1 MTSHWIHGSDKCAY
15 GATVEPQEH
24 QRGSAEQLPEPSSGC
39 TTKKLA
45 KMAYNVSLAGP
56 GPWGFRL
63 QGGKDFNM
71 PLTIS
76 RVTPGSKAAQSNVNQ
91 GDLVVAID
99 GVSTDGMTHLE
110 AQNKI
115 KSASYNL
122 SLTLQKSKR
131 PGPVPIATP
140 RIDSPLPVIPHQKD
154 HALEINGRT
163 VFSALSNTS
172 AMPMSGGVTTNG
184 TMSGYLNKQEIQHS
198 HSNSFVKTSP
208 LRSSMSSHSISSETS
223 SVRRSI
229 GPKPDVLVNDENTT
243 NSQFSPAKKRLYNN
257 PIGLYSAETL
267 NEMTEMHNMSLKGRA
282 SEGFLLRGN
291 LPVKDPHVDIASPVY
306 QAVLK
311 NQGRSEH
318 EIDDWARRAANLQSK
333 SFRVLAQLTG
343 TEYMQDPDEDALR
356 RASGKENAPKSP
368 EARAPT
374 AATISPSQI
383 KPSQGAKNLSAAAS
397 TISCA
402 ISAQSSS
409 SSQAYSSASTAK
421 GPMPYGGYNEPA
433 APAAKPR
440 VVTTASIKPSVY
452 QPSQAPSPGFA
463 PSPATAYAPQQ
474 EPANRPPWVT
484 DEDFSQKFAPGKTTT
499 SVSKQILPKA
509 APPPPAPITTP
520 SYTPQPPSHPPAQA
534 PRGMIQRAERFP
546 ASSRT
551 PLCGHCNSIIRG
563 PFLVAMG
570 RSWHPEEFNCA
581 YCKTSLA
588 DVSFVEEQKNVY
600 CERCYEQFFA
610 PTCARCNTKIMGEV
624 MHALRQTWHTTCFV
638 CAACR
643 KPFGNSL
650 FHMEDGEP
658 YCEKDYIA
666 LFSTK
671 CHGCDFPV
679 EAGDKFIEAL
689 GHTWHDTCFIC
700 AVCHVNLEG
709 QPFYSKKD
717 KPLCK
722 KHAHA
727 INV

>member
-1 MTSHWIHGSDKCAY
+1 MSYSVTL
-15 GATVEPQEH
+15 T
-24 QRGSAEQLPEPSSGC
+24 
-39 TTKKLA
+39 
-45 KMAYNVSLAGP
+45 GP

-76 RVTPGSKAAQSNVNQ
+76 RITPGSKAAQSQLSQ

-99 GVSTDGMTHLE
+99 GVNTDTMTHLE

-131 PGPVPIATP
+131 PIPISTAAP
-140 RIDSPLPVIPHQKD
+140 PIQSPLPVIPHQKVVANSPANAD
-154 HALEINGRT
+154 YQERFNPSALKD
-163 VFSALSNTS
+163 SALSTHKPIEVKGLGGKATIIHAQYNTPIS
-172 AMPMSGGVTTNG
+172 MYSQDAIMDAIAGQAQAQGSDFSG
-184 TMSGYLNKQEIQHS
+184 S
-198 HSNSFVKTSP
+198 
-208 LRSSMSSHSISSETS
+208 
-223 SVRRSI
+223 
-229 GPKPDVLVNDENTT
+229 
-243 NSQFSPAKKRLYNN
+243 
-257 PIGLYSAETL
+257 
-267 NEMTEMHNMSLKGRA
+267 
-282 SEGFLLRGN
+282 
-291 LPVKDPHVDIASPVY
+291 LPVKDLTVDSASPVY
-306 QAVLK
+306 QAVIK
-311 NQGRSEH
+311 NQNKPED
-318 EIDDWARRAANLQSK
+318 EADEWARRSSNLQSR
-333 SFRVLAQLTG
+333 SFRILAQMTG
-343 TEYMQDPDEDALR
+343 TEYMQDPDEEALR
-356 RASGKENAPKSP
+356 RSSTPIEHAPVCTSQAATPLLPASAQP
-368 EARAPT
+368 PT
-374 AATISPSQI
+374 AASPSAASPPLI
-383 KPSQGAKNLSAAAS
+383 AATACAATSAAAPAS
-397 TISCA
+397 SPA
-402 ISAQSSS
+402 DSPRPQASAYRPAAATSP
-409 SSQAYSSASTAK
+409 APVAHTYCEAS
-421 GPMPYGGYNEPA
+421 A
-433 APAAKPR
+433 APAPKPR
-440 VVTTASIKPSVY
+440 VVTTASIRPSVY
-452 QPSQAPSPGFA
+452 QPVPASTYSPSPGA
-463 PSPATAYAPQQ
+463 NYSPAPYNPSPAPAYTPSPAPTYSSS
-474 EPANRPPWVT
+474 PAQAYSPSPAPSYNPAPSVAYSGGPAESASRPPWVT
-484 DEDFSQKFAPGKTTT
+484 DDSFSQKFAPGKSTT
-499 SVSKQILPKA
+499 SISKQTLPRG
-509 APPPPAPITTP
+509 APA
-520 SYTPQPPSHPPAQA
+520 YTPTGLQVSPLA
-534 PRGMIQRAERFP
+534 RGTVQRAERFP

-551 PLCGHCNSIIRG
+551 PLCGHCNNVIRG

-588 DVSFVEEQKNVY
+588 DMCFVEEQNNVY

-610 PTCARCNTKIMGEV
+610 PVCAKCNTKIMGEV

-638 CAACR
+638 CAACK

-658 YCEKDYIA
+658 YCEKDYVN

>member
-1 MTSHWIHGSDKCAY
+1 MS
-15 GATVEPQEH
+15 
-24 QRGSAEQLPEPSSGC
+24 
-39 TTKKLA
+39 
-45 KMAYNVSLAGP
+45 YNVTLNGP

-76 RVTPGSKAAQSNVNQ
+76 RITPGSKAAQSHMNQ

-99 GVSTDGMTHLE
+99 GVNTDGMTHLE

-131 PGPVPIATP
+131 PAPVPTATP
-140 RIDSPLPVIPHQKD
+140 KVDSPRPVIPHQKD
-154 HALEINGRT
+154 PALEISASRT
-163 VFSALSNTS
+163 TFSPLTNTATGPLGS
-172 AMPMSGGVTTNG
+172 ILATNG
-184 TMSGYLNKQEIQHS
+184 TFSGYLSKQEIS
-198 HSNSFVKTSP
+198 CSNSSSFLKTTAV
-208 LRSSMSSHSISSETS
+208 RTSMASL
-223 SVRRSI
+223 SVT
-229 GPKPDVLVNDENTT
+229 PDI
-243 NSQFSPAKKRLYNN
+243 SPAKSNLSSKLSPVLTDGSSPKHQLSPARQYNN

-267 NEMTEMHNMSLKGRA
+267 KEMAEMHKLSLKRRA
-282 SEGFLLRGN
+282 SEGGLPRGS
-291 LPVKDPHVDIASPVY
+291 LPVKDPHIDSASPVY

-311 NQGRSEH
+311 TQNKSED
-318 EIDDWARRAANLQSK
+318 ELDDWTRRSANLQSK
-333 SFRVLAQLTG
+333 SFRILAQMTG
-343 TEYMQDPDEDALR
+343 TEYMQDPDEEALR
-356 RASGKENAPKSP
+356 RSSTPVEHAPV
-368 EARAPT
+368 
-374 AATISPSQI
+374 
-383 KPSQGAKNLSAAAS
+383 S
-397 TISCA
+397 T
-402 ISAQSSS
+402 
-409 SSQAYSSASTAK
+409 SSASAPVPVASANQPATATQNTSSQMTPPSATPISVVQDSFSSSFQSFNRHSSTSISYQSK
-421 GPMPYGGYNEPA
+421 KRGTGQSYSSTPVSQGTASSSGYSESPVPA
-433 APAAKPR
+433 PKPR
-440 VVTTASIKPSVY
+440 VITTASIRPSVY
-452 QPSQAPSPGFA
+452 QPAPAPARAPVHSYTPGKA
-463 PSPATAYAPQQ
+463 DPSC
-474 EPANRPPWVT
+474 RPPWIT
-484 DEDFSQKFAPGKTTT
+484 DDSFTQKFAPGKTTT
-499 SVSKQILPKA
+499 SVTKHTLPRGA
-509 APPPPAPITTP
+509 PAPSPASTSAYSSHSISASSQTP
-520 SYTPQPPSHPPAQA
+520 AVA
-534 PRGMIQRAERFP
+534 RGTIQRAERFP
-546 ASSRT
+546 ASNRT

-588 DVSFVEEQKNVY
+588 DVCFVEEQNSVY

-610 PTCARCNTKIMGEV
+610 PTCARCHTKIMGEV

-638 CAACR
+638 CAACK

>member
-1 MTSHWIHGSDKCAY
+1 MSYSVTL
-15 GATVEPQEH
+15 T
-24 QRGSAEQLPEPSSGC
+24 
-39 TTKKLA
+39 
-45 KMAYNVSLAGP
+45 GP

-76 RVTPGSKAAQSNVNQ
+76 RITPGSKAAESQISQ

-99 GVSTDGMTHLE
+99 GVNTDTMTHLE

-131 PGPVPIATP
+131 PIAISTTAPPVQ
-140 RIDSPLPVIPHQKD
+140 SPLPVIPHQKVVANSPANAD
-154 HALEINGRT
+154 YQERFNPNALKD
-163 VFSALSNTS
+163 SALSTHKPIEVKGLGGKATIIHAQYNTPIS
-172 AMPMSGGVTTNG
+172 MYSQDAIMDAIAGQAQAQGSDFSG
-184 TMSGYLNKQEIQHS
+184 S
-198 HSNSFVKTSP
+198 
-208 LRSSMSSHSISSETS
+208 
-223 SVRRSI
+223 
-229 GPKPDVLVNDENTT
+229 
-243 NSQFSPAKKRLYNN
+243 
-257 PIGLYSAETL
+257 
-267 NEMTEMHNMSLKGRA
+267 
-282 SEGFLLRGN
+282 
-291 LPVKDPHVDIASPVY
+291 LPVKDLTVDSASPVY
-306 QAVLK
+306 QAVVK
-311 NQGRSEH
+311 NQNKPED
-318 EIDDWARRAANLQSK
+318 EAEWARRSSNLQSR
-333 SFRVLAQLTG
+333 SFRILAQMTG
-343 TEYMQDPDEDALR
+343 TEFMQDPDEEALR
-356 RASGKENAPKSP
+356 RSSTPIEHAPVCTSQ
-368 EARAPT
+368 
-374 AATISPSQI
+374 AATPLPPASAQLP
-383 KPSQGAKNLSAAAS
+383 AAAS
-397 TISCA
+397 P
-402 ISAQSSS
+402 SAASPPHAATATAPASSPADGPRPQSSS
-409 SSQAYSSASTAK
+409 YSPAAASSPAPAAHTSSSE
-421 GPMPYGGYNEPA
+421 GPA

-440 VVTTASIKPSVY
+440 VVTTASIRPSVY
-452 QPSQAPSPGFA
+452 QPVPTATYSPSPGA
-463 PSPATAYAPQQ
+463 NYSPTPYTPSPAPAYTPSPAPTYSPS
-474 EPANRPPWVT
+474 PAPAYTPSPAPNYNPAPSTTYSGGPAESASRPPWVA
-484 DEDFSQKFAPGKTTT
+484 DDSFSQKFAPGKSTT
-499 SVSKQILPKA
+499 SISKQTMPRG
-509 APPPPAPITTP
+509 
-520 SYTPQPPSHPPAQA
+520 SPAQA
-534 PRGMIQRAERFP
+534 PPLARGTVQRAERFP

-551 PLCGHCNSIIRG
+551 PLCGHCNSVIRG

-588 DVSFVEEQKNVY
+588 DMCFVEEQNNVY

-610 PTCARCNTKIMGEV
+610 PICAKCNTKIMGEV

-638 CAACR
+638 CAACK

-658 YCEKDYIA
+658 YCEKDYVN

-717 KPLCK
+717 RPLCK